1 MWSRCRWAQDFT
13 ASPGRVRASQ
23 PAPKPAP
30 FIRLCSASGN
40 GGAFAFHPLVSHGA
54 GARGMDTT
62 ANSLDASYHYS
73 AMSDK
78 RAEKAKLQCSSGP
91 FWAFDLEE
99 ALDSIAEAGFTDI
112 ELMVTRDP
120 QTQDAEI
127 VKRYADERSLRVTSV
142 HGPFLV
148 ITKGVWGLDPLGKV
162 HRGVEMCRALGAD
175 TYIVHPPYLWE
186 RAFAGWIREE
196 SAAYSAENEV
206 TVAVET
212 MYPKWVAGR
221 RLRAYRWLEP
231 AALAHAAP
239 HVVMD
244 TSHLAVTRADLLD
257 AFEVLS
263 PRLRHIHLSDN
274 AGDGRDGHLEVGR
287 GILPIDRL
295 LEELR
300 RTQYSGAVSLEL
312 SVSRFIEDSG
322 ELVAMLRRSRQYVSG
337 RLAGTPR
344 VEKGLPR

>member
-1 MWSRCRWAQDFT
+1 M
-13 ASPGRVRASQ
+13 
-23 PAPKPAP
+23 
-30 FIRLCSASGN
+30 
-40 GGAFAFHPLVSHGA
+40 
-54 GARGMDTT
+54 
-62 ANSLDASYHYS
+62 NSV
-73 AMSDK
+73 
-78 RAEKAKLQCSSGP
+78 
-91 FWAFDLEE
+91 
-99 ALDSIAEAGFTDI
+99 AEAGFVEI
-112 ELMVTRDP
+112 ELMITRDP

-127 VKRYADERSLRVTSV
+127 VKRHADARGLRVSSI

-148 ITKGVWGLDPLGKV
+148 ITKSVWGMDPIGKV
-162 HRGVEMCRALGAD
+162 HRGIEMCRALGAG

-186 RAFAGWIREE
+186 REFASWIREE
-196 SAAYSAENEV
+196 SAGYSIDNGV

-244 TSHLAVTRADLLD
+244 TSHLAVTRADILD
-257 AFEVLS
+257 AFEVLN
-263 PRLRHIHLSDN
+263 PKLRHIHLSDN

-295 LEELR
+295 LGELR
-300 RTQYSGAVSLEL
+300 RTQYDGAVSLEL
-312 SVSRFIEDSG
+312 SVSRFIEDPK
-322 ELVAMLRRSRQYVSG
+322 ELVAMLRRSREYVAT
-337 RLAGTPR
+337 RLARPSR